1 MLTNVDKSIF
11 LDSNTI
17 EILPVVSAE
26 WNQNL
31 FNAPYITVAGT
42 GTKYS
47 VTKSAG
53 ATATNATGD
62 DIKTGFTTKKF
73 TMSGGTGYVSYSV
86 SVNGTASAY
95 KVVIYVKTD
104 SPIPVMLS
112 AFGKGSNTQYGSSY
126 DDVNSFG
133 WTKLETY
140 VGGSSSAD
148 AISNLTFTISA
159 NSYSTDVVNP
169 VVFYTEPEV
178 YETSFFDYQYNS
190 LWPTESVF
198 SYFRPGESYVST
210 GNIKSSFPADYRK
223 VNTSVIDGYST
234 ATYSPIS
241 PIVKNP
247 SFSFAAHPV
256 PIIKNALP
264 SEMSAYKY
272 FVSDTTNKSIT
283 AIYEQNITSNKI
295 IVKLN
300 TLMTTPTVNLII
312 DGSTITVDGSTSI
325 TPDSNGVI
333 AIYWTGSAWTK
344 TKWSIMPKFTNSGTV
359 STYTSF
365 KKITVTQTAA
375 TRKTEFASYTSQDVI
390 DDLSRMHLIEI
401 SPRLEIDL
409 SDFVKDV
416 SINKSLDS
424 KNNFVPI
431 SSINSDDATI
441 TLSSIPVSV
450 DNSFVPIFSSQSN
463 LSINILTNMLRKN
476 IKFYVNFN
484 VKSYFQSLTN
494 SFVQLSSGA
503 GTYVPG
509 GIFYSDSWNE
519 TDIKDVN
526 IQCFDVTRY
535 LQTTPVPDYVA
546 NLKSVFDIIT
556 NILDLAGYSDYD
568 YDSLY
573 SVCHDSIMP
582 LDMSYFYC
590 NSKDTTI
597 IDALGQI
604 FLAYQIGAYIDEY
617 GIMKFKSLSNVLG
630 TNYDALPS
638 NQKITVNDSHIVE
651 GGYSISNKAKPG
663 KISLRYQSPK
673 IKQSLSL
680 QNANNADIKNSPSFV
695 YTTSNDVMWSQQNLD
710 SVGFNH
716 LSSVDSDSN
725 STQMLE
731 KDNKFC
737 LNVNDTLDIF
747 HTYSLNNN
755 GYAFIEDELVS
766 FVYKQYKIHNN
777 SNSTTVSVKNDLE
790 LASEINRF
798 TKKYQAGLTTSTGST
813 PSDYDVVVTPTGYIT
828 DVQRGLFGTVPSDHL
843 IISSLTSKSLSEAE
857 LSSSVAITTGT
868 SNTSIIDTKSI
879 NENNPS
885 VKHIAVSSPVGKKA
899 IVYPTSKREN
909 DYSTYSTKFSFAE
922 ANTCGAGLFFNMSST
937 SSAGSPYFVELI
949 KSNQKDLTISA
960 TGTKGQNTLTVDTI
974 DGLATGERISGAGI
988 PQGTLII
995 SVSATTVQSDG
1006 SLADIPTIA
1015 ISNAI
1020 TADISGS
1027 LKVENNRYIIA
1038 IYQNV
1043 SGSDVLIS
1051 WTNATG
1057 IVDSIINNF
1066 EKIFVKNDDSGN
1078 YFYTTSYDQVFQL
1091 KVVHY
1096 NSNGED
1102 GEDSGEIISVFLN
1115 NVEVNGWQVAGTSSE
1130 TVDVPWV
1137 STGVNEKT
1145 HRRKKITLPSDIT
1158 NKSIF
1163 GFYATTTPVDI
1174 PGITYNEISSKV
1186 VSAYLREIYATQKPL
1201 KERSTNYW
1209 YQTREFL
1216 NGMIEKQNIF
1226 SKSPSYMMQTTPEVL
1241 GINFYD
1247 VQYTTPAA
1255 VVADIHPI
1263 EYTWFYF
1270 PGTTP
1275 QEQQTYMRQLVDE
1288 YSLSYST
1295 PLNTGFRAKMA
1306 IANNSSHMVYLSKQ
1320 SDQLNN
1326 FAVNLNLYTHEIIAP
1341 SDPEIIEHVTDR
1353 SNITEVAQ
1361 IDSEWIQSKEA
1372 ANKMLSVIAKGFDG
1386 FSRDTTLQ
1394 IFGNPLIQVGDILTV
1409 TYTLA
1414 GINQQKYLVHS
1425 VSQTFNQG
1433 LKTNLVLN
1441 SIGKGVS
1448 Y

>member
-31 FNAPYITVAGT
+31 FNAPYITVAGI

-53 ATATNATGD
+53 STITNPTGD

-95 KVVIYVKTD
+95 KVVTYVKTD
-104 SPIPVMLS
+104 NPIPVMLS
-112 AFGKGSNTQYGSSY
+112 AFGKGSDTQYGSSY

-140 VGGSSSAD
+140 IGGSSSDD

-198 SYFRPGESYVST
+198 SHFRPGESYVST

-272 FVSDTTNKSIT
+272 FVSDITNKSIT

-295 IVKLN
+295 IIKLN
-300 TLMTTPTVNLII
+300 TLMTSPTLNLII

-325 TPDSNGVI
+325 TPDSHGVI

-344 TKWSIMPKFTNSGTV
+344 TKWSVMPKFTNSGTV

-390 DDLSRMHLIEI
+390 DDLSRMHLVEI

-450 DNSFVPIFSSQSN
+450 DNSFVPVFSSQSN
-463 LSINILTNMLRKN
+463 LNINILTNMLRKN
-476 IKFYVNFN
+476 IKMYVNFN

-494 SFVQLSSGA
+494 SFVQLSSGT

-573 SVCHDSIMP
+573 SVCHDLTMP

-630 TNYDALPS
+630 TNYDSLPS

-737 LNVNDTLDIF
+737 LNVNDELDIF

-766 FVYKQYKIHNN
+766 FVYKQYKIHNS
-777 SNSTTVSVKNDLE
+777 SNSTIVSVKNDLE
-790 LASEINRF
+790 LSSEINRF
-798 TKKYQAGLTTSTGST
+798 TKKYQTGLTTSTGST
-813 PSDYDVVVTPTGYIT
+813 KSDYDVVVTPTGYIT
-828 DVQRGLFGTVPSDHL
+828 EVQRGLFGTVPSDHL
-843 IISSLTSKSLSEAE
+843 IISNLTSKSLSEGE
-857 LSSSVAITTGT
+857 LSSSASITTGT
-868 SNTSIIDTKSI
+868 SNSSIVDTKSI
-879 NENNPS
+879 NANNPS
-885 VKHIAVSSPVGKKA
+885 VKQIALSSPVDKKA
-899 IVYPTSKREN
+899 IVYPTLKRDN
-909 DYSTYSTKFSFAE
+909 NYSTYSTKFSFTDVK
-922 ANTCGAGLFFNMSST
+922 TCGAGLFFNMSST

-949 KSNQKDLTISA
+949 KTNQSDLTISA

-974 DGLATGERISGAGI
+974 EGLATGERISGAGI

-995 SVSATTVQSDG
+995 SVSSTTVQPDG

-1015 ISNAI
+1015 ISNPI
-1020 TADISGS
+1020 TADIDGS
-1027 LKVENNRYIIA
+1027 VKVENNRYIIA

-1043 SGSDVLIS
+1043 SGSDQLIA

-1066 EKIFVKNDDSGN
+1066 EKVFVKNDDSGN
-1078 YFYTTSYDQVFQL
+1078 YFYTTSYDQVFHL

-1102 GEDSGEIISVFLN
+1102 GEDSGEIVSVFLN
-1115 NVEVNGWQVAGTSSE
+1115 NVEINGWQVEGTSSE
-1130 TVDVPWV
+1130 TVDFPWV
-1137 STGVNEKT
+1137 STGINDKT
-1145 HRRKKITLPSDIT
+1145 HRRKRVSLPSDTT
-1158 NKSIF
+1158 NGSVF
-1163 GFYATTTPVDI
+1163 GFYTTTTPVDI
-1174 PGITYNEISSKV
+1174 PGITYSAINSNV

-1216 NGMIEKQNIF
+1216 NGMVEKQNIF

-1241 GINFYD
+1241 GINYYD

-1326 FAVNLNLYTHEIIAP
+1326 FTVNLNLYTHEIIAP
-1341 SDPEIIEHVTDR
+1341 SDPEIIEHITDR

-1386 FSRDTTLQ
+1386 FSKDTTLQ
-1394 IFGNPLIQVGDILTV
+1394 IFGNPLIQVGDILTI

-1433 LKTNLVLN
+1433 LKTHLVLN
-1441 SIGKGVS
+1441 NISKGIS

>member
-31 FNAPYITVAGT
+31 FNAPYITLAGI

-53 ATATNATGD
+53 STITNPTGD

-95 KVVIYVKTD
+95 KVVTYVKTD
-104 SPIPVMLS
+104 NPIPVMLS
-112 AFGKGSNTQYGSSY
+112 AFGKGSDTQYGSSY

-140 VGGSSSAD
+140 IGGSSSDD
-148 AISNLTFTISA
+148 AISNLTFTIST

-169 VVFYTEPEV
+169 IVFYTEPEV

-198 SYFRPGESYVST
+198 SHFRPGESYVAT

-295 IVKLN
+295 IIKLN

-325 TPDSNGVI
+325 TPDSHGI
-333 AIYWTGSAWTK
+333 ISIYWTGSAWTK
-344 TKWSIMPKFTNSGTV
+344 TKWSVMPKFTNSGTV

-375 TRKTEFASYTSQDVI
+375 TRKTEFSSYTSQDVI
-390 DDLSRMHLIEI
+390 DDLSRMQLIEI

-463 LSINILTNMLRKN
+463 LNINILTNMLRKN

-494 SFVQLSSGA
+494 SFVQLSSGT

-573 SVCHDSIMP
+573 SVCHDSTMP

-725 STQMLE
+725 STEMLE

-737 LNVNDTLDIF
+737 LNVNDILDIF

-766 FVYKQYKIHNN
+766 FVYKQYKIHNS

-798 TKKYQAGLTTSTGST
+798 TKKYQAGLTTSTGNT
-813 PSDYDVVVTPTGYIT
+813 KSDYDVVVTPTGYIT

-843 IISSLTSKSLSEAE
+843 VISNLTSKSLSEAE
-857 LSSSVAITTGT
+857 LSANVAVTTGT
-868 SNTSIIDTKSI
+868 SNTSVVDTKSI

-899 IVYPTSKREN
+899 IVYPTSKRDN

-949 KSNQKDLTISA
+949 KSNQTDLTISA
-960 TGTKGQNTLTVDTI
+960 TGTKGQNTLTVNTI

-1145 HRRKKITLPSDIT
+1145 HRRKKIVLPSDTT
-1158 NKSIF
+1158 NGSIF
-1163 GFYATTTPVDI
+1163 GFYTTTTPVDI
-1174 PGITYNEISSKV
+1174 PGITYNEINSKV

-1241 GINFYD
+1241 GINCYD

-1255 VVADIHPI
+1255 VVADIHPV

-1270 PGTTP
+1270 PGTLP

-1433 LKTNLVLN
+1433 LKTHLVLN